1 MCDTLDPITG
11 GPVFRS
17 NYKALYSTLTSD
29 IYLED
34 LAPAGG
40 SSPSPDSPY
49 VSEPDTALIRPVTRA
64 CDRLSQVR
72 NHREPRIVKVCTNI

>member
-1 MCDTLDPITG
+1 MCATLNPIAG

-34 LAPAGG
+34 LAP
-40 SSPSPDSPY
+40 
-49 VSEPDTALIRPVTRA
+49 RW
-64 CDRLSQVR
+64 
-72 NHREPRIVKVCTNI
+72 RIIVFA